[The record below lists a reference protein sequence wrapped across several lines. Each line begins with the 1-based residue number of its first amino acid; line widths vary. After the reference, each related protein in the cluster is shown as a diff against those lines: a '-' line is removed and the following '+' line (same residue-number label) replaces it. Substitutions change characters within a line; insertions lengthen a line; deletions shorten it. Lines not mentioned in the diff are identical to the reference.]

1 MLSIRKNILAFPPG
15 VEVSIER
22 LRFFGSLLEDGEA
35 IEFGN
40 KKIEVYNAKD
50 EIWWFILAHKR

>member
-22 LRFFGSLLEDGEA
+22 LRFFESLLEDGEA

-40 KKIEVYNAKD
+40 KKN
-50 EIWWFILAHKR
+50 